1 MLLPVRGEPLLSH
14 AVHGLLDSGCVDRI
28 VVAGPARH
36 RAAYPPLTC
45 HGDRVVLVTDE
56 PVAGDIAPANAN
68 HGDATLRSALSAAA
82 PGPDDVVLVHDATRA
97 FVPASVIA
105 AAVDTVRDGVDAA
118 VPVEP
123 VADTVKVVDTEGI
136 VQGTRD
142 RSLLR
147 HAQAPVAVRA
157 DVLAE
162 LLTGAAAP
170 TGTAELVARLDG
182 RARTVPG
189 DPHGMCV
196 RTPFDVAVIEA
207 LLSTEN
213 TA

>member
-1 MLLPVRGEPLLSH
+1 MSH

-36 RAAYPPLTC
+36 RASYPSLTC
-45 HGDRVVLVTDE
+45 DGDRVVFAAE
-56 PVAGDIAPANAN
+56 PTQADSAKGANSGDHA
-68 HGDATLRSALSAAA
+68 LRSALSTAA

-97 FVPASVIA
+97 FVPASVVS
-105 AAVDTVRDGVDAA
+105 AVVDAVRDGAAGA

-136 VQGTRD
+136 VHGTRD

-162 LLTGAAAP
+162 LLTGDAGP
-170 TGTAELVARLDG
+170 TDAAELITRLDG
-182 RARTVPG
+182 RARPVPG
-189 DPHGMCV
+189 DPHGMGV
-196 RTPFDVAVIEA
+196 HTPFDVAVIEA